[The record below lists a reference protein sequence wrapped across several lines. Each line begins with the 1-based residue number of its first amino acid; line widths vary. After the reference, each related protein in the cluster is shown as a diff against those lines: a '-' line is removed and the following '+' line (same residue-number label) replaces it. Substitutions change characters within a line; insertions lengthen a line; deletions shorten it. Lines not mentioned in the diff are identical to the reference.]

1 MEDKKPLRI
10 FIVDDDAD
18 FVQLVTLLLE
28 HAGHSVSS
36 DLVGAQAIPTIVREK
51 PDCVLT
57 DLMMACLDGLAL
69 CRELRAREELRDLKI
84 IMVSA
89 RTEDLWRQRAKDS
102 GADGYITKPLDIE
115 GFVSQVE
122 AVLGEAAA

>member
-1 MEDKKPLRI
+1 MRI
-10 FIVDDDAD
+10 VLSH
-18 FVQLVTLLLE
+18 LV
-28 HAGHSVSS
+28 
-36 DLVGAQAIPTIVREK
+36 
-51 PDCVLT
+51 
-57 DLMMACLDGLAL
+57 
-69 CRELRAREELRDLKI
+69 LRDLKI